1 MPNAD
6 FFTNFGLF
14 VAKDFF
20 DAELRATLLSEV
32 RSATDAPATVG
43 IKGATYAVD
52 ESVRKTKWAEVS
64 EATKSFVKERL
75 LALKPALERH
85 FDMTL
90 SDCQEPQFLI
100 YREGDFFHP
109 HRDSDHEPDAA
120 EFSRERQVSTSIFL
134 NGESDVPGSDVYGG
148 GSLRFYGLME
158 DPRMKER
165 AIPVIGEPGLL
176 VAFRSELVHDVTPVT
191 HGERFS
197 IVTWFR

>member
-20 DAELRATLLSEV
+20 DAELRAELLSEA
-32 RSATDAPATVG
+32 RSAANTPATVG
-43 IKGATYAVD
+43 IKGDTYAVD
-52 ESVRKTKWAEVS
+52 ESVRSTKLAEVS
-64 EATKSFVKERL
+64 EATRSFVKERL
-75 LALKPALERH
+75 LDLKPALERH

-90 SDCQEPQFLI
+90 SDCQEPQFLV

-109 HRDSDHEPDAA
+109 HQDSDHESDAA
-120 EFSRERQVSTSIFL
+120 EFARERQVSTSIFL
-134 NGESDVPGSDVYGG
+134 NGESDVPGPDVYGG

-191 HGERFS
+191 HGERYS